1 LPRRGEPQLV
11 HSIVM
16 KLMDGNHGKGHCLV
30 MDNYSTSVGLLEDL
44 AANGTYGMGT
54 VRSNRVGIPQE
65 FKDTRDF
72 NCAA

>member
-1 LPRRGEPQLV
+1 
-11 HSIVM
+11 
-16 KLMDGNHGKGHCLV
+16 